1 MRKILI
7 AIILIGVGCYKE
19 ESNMKLFASQNKRQR
34 LIIFTGESNS
44 GGIAPNSDATAG
56 ELAARPSVQIW
67 NNTSGGFQDL
77 DIGTNNLL
85 GHTGLSGLYDDTHTW
100 ELELANICATNGIR
114 QYLVKTGQG
123 GSVIANWNTGGT
135 YYTTLVSRVNG
146 ARTEIGQLPVVFW
159 YTHGINDRI
168 AGTASGTFKTS
179 VQTHISNLKSSFPG
193 AKFIMMKNMTNN
205 GNDTYNTVIQEIAD
219 ADDDVETIEVT
230 SAGVQ
235 GDGNHYTYS
244 GTKLI
249 ANRFWDKMIE
259 KGW

>member
-1 MRKILI
+1 
-7 AIILIGVGCYKE
+7 
-19 ESNMKLFASQNKRQR
+19 MKAFFAQNKRHR
-34 LIIFTGESNS
+34 LIVFTGESNS
-44 GGIAPNSDATAG
+44 GGIAPNADATAG

-67 NNTSGGFQDL
+67 DNDNGGFEDL

-85 GHTGLSGLYDDTHTW
+85 DHAGLTGTNDDTHSW

-123 GSVIANWNTGGT
+123 GSTISQWNTGGT
-135 YYTTLVSRVNG
+135 YYTKLTSRVNG
-146 ARTEIGQLPVVFW
+146 AWDAIGKIPVVFW

-168 AGTASGTFKTS
+168 AGTSSATFKSS
-179 VQTHISNLKSSFPG
+179 VQTHIANLKSSFPG
-193 AKFIMMKNMTNN
+193 SKFIMMKNMTNN
-205 GNDTYNTVIQEIAD
+205 GNDVYNTVIQEIAD
-219 ADDDVETIEVT
+219 ADADVDTIEVT

-249 ANRFWDKMIE
+249 ANRFWDKMILN
-259 KGW
+259 GW